1 MVGYNVE
8 FDYQFIQNVAKRQ
21 NVTLNMQT
29 RDCLND
35 AKIKIKYLPNF
46 KLKTL
51 VMHLGITLE
60 NAHRALYDATA
71 TAEAFLAL
79 SLID

>member
-1 MVGYNVE
+1 MNN
-8 FDYQFIQNVAKRQ
+8 FIQNVAKRVGKSFS
-21 NVTLNMQT
+21 NDI
-29 RDCLND
+29 RDCLVD
-35 AKIKIKYLPNF
+35 ARAKLVGLANY

-51 VMHLGITLE
+51 VSHLGITLE

-79 SLID
+79 SLI